1 MSSSANKQDSPISVV
16 MPVYNAKRYLKE
28 AIESV
33 LNQTYPHFEF
43 IIVDDGSTDK
53 SLDILKQYK
62 NKDPRIRIISRSN
75 TGIVGALNDGIEAA
89 QGEFIARMDADDIA
103 LPARFNRQLEL
114 MNSDPNLVILG
125 TNFYFI
131 DKSGNIVKSGNVPR
145 EHDKIVE
152 NILKGNGGAI
162 IHPTAMIRKDILM
175 KVGGYREEAQFTE
188 DLDLYH
194 RLSRVGE
201 MANLDE
207 VLFKYRIHFNSVNAT
222 RFMTRQKTFL
232 WVMKEAYTARGMVF
246 NENTINSKLNEPQS
260 RSNNHRDWAITSFE
274 FGSRLV
280 PLKHALVACAID
292 PLHEYS
298 WKCLSY
304 VVKRIFKII

>member
-1 MSSSANKQDSPISVV
+1 
-16 MPVYNAKRYLKE
+16 MPVCNAKHYLKE

-33 LNQTYPHFEF
+33 LNQTCPHFEF
-43 IIVDDGSTDK
+43 IIVDDGSTDRT
-53 SLDILKQYK
+53 LGILQQYEK
-62 NKDPRIRIISRSN
+62 NDSRICVISRPN

-89 QGEFIARMDADDIA
+89 QGEFVARMDADDIA
-103 LPARFNRQLEL
+103 LPERFSRQLER
-114 MNSDPNLVILG
+114 MQSDTNLVILG

-131 DKSGNIVKSGNVPR
+131 DASGNIVKSGNVPR
-145 EHDKIVE
+145 DHDDIDE

-162 IHPTAMIRKDILM
+162 IHPTAMMRKDILM

-194 RLSRVGE
+194 RLSRVGRME
-201 MANLDE
+201 NLDE
-207 VLFKYRIHFNSVNAT
+207 VLFKYRIHFNSVNST
-222 RFMTRQKTFL
+222 KFMIRQKTFF
-232 WVMKEAYTARGMVF
+232 WVMKEAYTSRGMAF
-246 NENTINSKLNEPQS
+246 NENTIDAKFKKPQN
-260 RSNNHRDWAITSFE
+260 RGKNHRDWAITSFE

-280 PLKHALVACAID
+280 PFKHALTACLID
-292 PLHEYS
+292 PLNWYS

>member
-1 MSSSANKQDSPISVV
+1 

-43 IIVDDGSTDK
+43 IIVDDGSTDRT
-53 SLDILKQYK
+53 LDLLRQYEK
-62 NKDPRIRIISRSN
+62 KDSRIRVISRSN
-75 TGIVGALNDGIEAA
+75 TGIVRALNDGIEAA
-89 QGEFIARMDADDIA
+89 SGDVIARMDADDIA
-103 LPARFNRQLEL
+103 LPARFSRQLER
-114 MNSDPNLVILG
+114 MKSESNLVILG

-131 DKSGNIVKSGNVPR
+131 DKSGSIVKSGNVPGDH
-145 EHDKIVE
+145 ENIVE

-162 IHPTAMIRKDILM
+162 IHPTTMIRKDALV

-194 RLSRVGE
+194 RLSHVGR

-222 RFMTRQKTFL
+222 RFMIRQKTFI
-232 WVMKEAYTARGMVF
+232 WVMKEAYSARGMVF
-246 NENTINSKLNEPQS
+246 NEDSIDPDFKKPQS
-260 RSNNHRDWAITSFE
+260 RSKNHRDWAITSFE
-274 FGSRLV
+274 FGSSFV
-280 PLKHALVACAID
+280 PLKHAFAACFID
-292 PLHEYS
+292 PLNWYS

-304 VVKRIFKII
+304 VVKRIFKVI